1 MFRLT
6 KFMRELAEPTPVRP
20 RRDPPGPVVIWNLIR
35 RCNLLCKHCYSISGD
50 VDFAGELTTPEV
62 FRVLDDLKAA
72 RVPAVILSGGEPL
85 LRPDIYE
92 IAARAKGLGLSVS
105 LSSNGAL
112 IDDAHAD
119 AIAAAGFDYVGVSLD
134 GIGETHDR
142 FRGRPGCFDASIAG
156 IRRLGAR
163 GVKVGLR
170 FTMTT
175 DNQDEFPALL
185 ALTKAEGA
193 TKFYLSHLV
202 YSGRGNK
209 NRASDS
215 AHAATREAM
224 RRLYAQA
231 LEDVRSGS
239 PLEYVTGNNDA
250 DGAFLWMWVKEHF
263 PDKAD
268 HMRAKLAEWGGNASG
283 VNVANIDNLGE
294 VHPDTFWWDHPLGNV
309 RDRRFGEIWA
319 DTSDPLMAGLKA
331 RPRRISGRCGACTLF
346 DMCGG
351 NTRVRAFRLSGDAFA
366 EDPACYLDDAEIG
379 LDAPRDRL
387 TVTRFRGLRH
397 EPTSAA

>member
-6 KFMRELAEPTPVRP
+6 HFLRELTTPTPVGP
-20 RRDPPGPVVIWNLIR
+20 RRDPPGPVVIWNLVR

-50 VDFAGELTTPEV
+50 VDFSGELSTVEV

-92 IAARAKGLGLSVS
+92 IAARAKDLGFSVS

-119 AIAAAGFDYVGVSLD
+119 RIAAARFDYVGVSLD

-142 FRGRPGCFDASIAG
+142 FRGRKGSFDASIAG
-156 IRRLGAR
+156 IRRLAAR
-163 GVKVGLR
+163 GIKVGLR

-175 DNQDEFPALL
+175 DNQESFPALL
-185 ALTKAEGA
+185 DLMKAEGA

-209 NRASDS
+209 NRTSD
-215 AHAATREAM
+215 AEHAVTRDAMNRLFAEAW
-224 RRLYAQA
+224 A
-231 LEDVRSGS
+231 DVKAGS
-239 PLEYVTGNNDA
+239 EREYVTGNNDA
-250 DGAFLWMWVKEHF
+250 DGVFLWMWAKAHAPEA
-263 PDKAD
+263 AD
-268 HMRAKLAEWGGNASG
+268 HLYAKLVQWGGNASG

-294 VHPDTFWWDHPLGNV
+294 VHPDTFWWDHSIGNV
-309 RDRRFGEIWA
+309 ETRPFGEIWA
-319 DTSDPLMAGLKA
+319 DTTDPLMAGLKA
-331 RPRRISGRCGACTLF
+331 RPRRISGRCGACAHF
-346 DMCGG
+346 AVCGG
-351 NTRVRAFRLSGDAFA
+351 NTRVRAYRLTGDAFA

-379 LDAPRDRL
+379 LAGASDRL
-387 TVTRFRGLRH
+387 TVTPFRGLSR
-397 EPTSAA
+397 EPYHAA

>member
-6 KFMRELAEPTPVRP
+6 KFLRELVEPTPVRP
-20 RRDPPGPVVIWNLIR
+20 HRDPPGPVVIWNLVR

-50 VDFAGELTTPEV
+50 VDFVGELTTAEV
-62 FRVLDDLKAA
+62 FRVLGDLKAA

-92 IAARAKGLGLSVS
+92 IAAQAKALKLSVS

-134 GIGETHDR
+134 GIGATHDR
-142 FRGRPGCFDASIAG
+142 FRGREGCFDASIAG
-156 IRRLGAR
+156 IRRLSAR

-170 FTMTT
+170 YTMTQ
-175 DNQDEFPALL
+175 DNEDEFGALL
-185 ALTKAEGA
+185 DLTKAEGA

-209 NRASDS
+209 NRTTDAE
-215 AHAATREAM
+215 HATTRAAVL
-224 RRLYAQA
+224 RLIETAWADVQA
-231 LEDVRSGS
+231 GS
-239 PLEYVTGNNDA
+239 PREYVTGNNDA
-250 DGAFLWMWVKEHF
+250 DGPFLWMWVKEHF
-263 PDKAD
+263 PDKAG
-268 HMRAKLAEWGGNASG
+268 HIRGKLVEWGGNSSG
-283 VNVANIDNLGE
+283 IGVANIDNLGN
-294 VHPDTFWWDHPLGNV
+294 VHPDTFWWDHSLGNV

-319 DTSDPLMAGLKA
+319 DTSDALMAGLKK
-331 RPRRISGRCGACTLF
+331 RPRTISGRCGECRLF

-351 NTRVRAFRLSGDAFA
+351 NTRVRAYRLTGDAFA
-366 EDPACYLDDAEIG
+366 EDPACHLDDGEIG
-379 LDAPRDRL
+379 LGETRDRL
-387 TVTRFRGLRH
+387 TVTKFRGLSH
-397 EPTSAA
+397 EPYHAA